1 MPVQAAQWTEFL
13 SCPICYNEF
22 DENVH
27 KPISLGCSHTVCKT
41 CLNKLHRKACPFD
54 QTAINTDID
63 VLPVNFALL
72 QLVGA
77 QVPDHQT
84 VKLSNVGENKH
95 YEVAKK
101 CVEDLALY
109 LKPLSGGKG
118 VASLNQSALSRPMQ
132 RKLVT
137 LVNCQ
142 LVEEE
147 GRVRA
152 MRAARSLGER
162 TVTELIL
169 QHQNPQQLSANLWAA
184 VRARGCQFLG
194 PAMQEEALKLVLLAL
209 EDGSALSR
217 KVLVLFVVQ
226 RLEPRFPQ
234 ASKTSI
240 GHVVQ
245 LLYRASCFKV
255 TKRDEDSSLMQ
266 LKEEFRSYEALRRE
280 HDAQIVHIA
289 MEAGLRISPE
299 QWSSLLYGDLAH
311 KSHMQSIID
320 KLQSPESFAKSV
332 QELTIVLQRTGDP
345 ANLNRLRPHLE
356 LLANI
361 DPNPD
366 AASPTWEQ
374 LENAM
379 VAVKTV
385 VHGLVDFIQN
395 YSRKGHET
403 PQPQPNSKYKT
414 SMCRDLRQQGG
425 CPRGTNC
432 TFAHSQEELEKY
444 RLRNKKISATVRTF
458 PLLNKVGVNS
468 TVSTTTGN
476 VISVIGS
483 PEATGKMVPSTNGI
497 ANLETGV
504 PQLIPRCADTSLRA
518 LDNTKKGGKTGA
530 NGQNASGSPTES
542 LPENKIGSPPKT
554 PVSQAAATSAGP
566 PNIGT
571 EVNSVPPKSS
581 PFVPRVPVYTPHSD
595 NVQYFQDPRTQL
607 SYEVPQ
613 YPQTGYYPAPPTV
626 PAGVAPCVPRFVRSN
641 NVPESSLPPASVPYA
656 DHYSTFPPRDRL
668 NSPYQPPPPQPY
680 GPVPPVPS
688 GMYAPVYDSRRI
700 WRPQMY
706 PRDDIIRSNSLPPMD
721 VMHSSVYQTSLRER
735 YNSLDGYYSVACQP
749 PNEQRTVP
757 LPREPCGHLKTGYD
771 EQLRRKPEQW
781 AQYHTQKTPL
791 VSSTLPMA
799 TPSPTPPSPLF
810 SVDFSTEFSES
821 VSDLSGTKFEEDH
834 LSHYSPWSCGTIG
847 SCINAIDSEP
857 KDVIANSN
865 AVLMD
870 LDSGDVKRRVHLF
883 ETQRRAKE
891 EDPIIPFSD
900 GPIISKWGAISRSSR
915 TGYHTT
921 DPIQATASQGSA
933 TKPISV
939 SDYVPYVNAVDSR
952 WSAYGSDSASSA
964 RYAERDRFIVTDLS
978 GHRKHSSTGDLLSIE
993 LQQAKSNSLLLQRE
1007 ANALAMQQKW
1017 NSLDEGSRLTLNVLS
1032 KEIDLRN
1039 GETDYPEDCADTK
1052 PDRDIELELSALDT
1066 DEPDG
1071 QGEQIEEIL
1080 DIQLGI
1086 SSQED
1091 QLLNGTT
1098 VENGHLLKQ
1107 HQKESMEQK
1116 RQSLGLGRGLSL
1128 KDWKGTQSTMT
1139 TADDKLLGEKLQYY
1153 YSSSEGEDEDSEKE
1167 DKEGESSIPESVGEV
1182 ELSSDGSA
1190 VNTGPKGVINDWR
1203 RFKQLETEQRQE
1215 QRREMERLIKKLS
1228 MTCRSHLDDEAD
1240 QQKQKELQE
1249 KINGKMTLQEYNM
1262 IHNDEDDEEFLQRY
1276 RKQRMEEMRQQLYS
1290 GQQFKQVFEITSGEA
1305 FLDTVDK
1312 EQKSTLIMIHIYED
1326 DIPGT
1331 ESLNGCMICLAAEY
1345 PTVKFCRVKSS
1356 LIGASTRFTNNALP
1370 ALLVYKAGELIG
1382 NFVRITD
1389 QLGEDFFAVDLEA
1402 FLQECGLL
1410 PEKDLLLLTSIHNP
1424 SACYSEDS
1432 DLEID

>member
-483 PEATGKMVPSTNGI
+483 PEAAGKMVPSTNGI
-497 ANLETGV
+497 ANLESGV

-518 LDNTKKGGKTGA
+518 LENTKKGGKTGA
-530 NGQNASGSPTES
+530 NGQNVSGSPTES

-581 PFVPRVPVYTPHSD
+581 PFVPRVPVYPPHSD

-613 YPQTGYYPAPPTV
+613 YPQTGYYPPPPTV
-626 PAGVAPCVPRFVRSN
+626 PAGVPPCVPRFVRSN

-735 YNSLDGYYSVACQP
+735 YSSLDGYYSVACQP

-757 LPREPCGHLKTGYD
+757 LPR
-771 EQLRRKPEQW
+771 
-781 AQYHTQKTPL
+781 
-791 VSSTLPMA
+791 
-799 TPSPTPPSPLF
+799 
-810 SVDFSTEFSES
+810 
-821 VSDLSGTKFEEDH
+821 
-834 LSHYSPWSCGTIG
+834 
-847 SCINAIDSEP
+847 
-857 KDVIANSN
+857 
-865 AVLMD
+865 D

-952 WSAYGSDSASSA
+952 WSAYGSDSTTSA
-964 RYAERDRFIVTDLS
+964 RYTERDRFIVTDLS

-1017 NSLDEGSRLTLNVLS
+1017 NSLDEGSRLTLNLLS

-1039 GETDYPEDCADTK
+1039 GETDYTEDCADTK

-1066 DEPDG
+1066 DETDG

-1086 SSQED
+1086 SPQDD

-1098 VENGHLLKQ
+1098 VENGHPLKQ

-1116 RQSLGLGRGLSL
+1116 RQSLGEDLVILEEQKTILPVTSCFSQPITTSVSNASCLPISTSVSVGSL
-1128 KDWKGTQSTMT
+1128 ILK
-1139 TADDKLLGEKLQYY
+1139 TAHIM
-1153 YSSSEGEDEDSEKE
+1153 SE
-1167 DKEGESSIPESVGEV
+1167 DKNDFLKPVANGRM
-1182 ELSSDGSA
+1182 
-1190 VNTGPKGVINDWR
+1190 VN
-1203 RFKQLETEQRQE
+1203 
-1215 QRREMERLIKKLS
+1215 S
-1228 MTCRSHLDDEAD
+1228 
-1240 QQKQKELQE
+1240 
-1249 KINGKMTLQEYNM
+1249 
-1262 IHNDEDDEEFLQRY
+1262 
-1276 RKQRMEEMRQQLYS
+1276 
-1290 GQQFKQVFEITSGEA
+1290 
-1305 FLDTVDK
+1305 
-1312 EQKSTLIMIHIYED
+1312 
-1326 DIPGT
+1326 
-1331 ESLNGCMICLAAEY
+1331 
-1345 PTVKFCRVKSS
+1345 
-1356 LIGASTRFTNNALP
+1356 
-1370 ALLVYKAGELIG
+1370 
-1382 NFVRITD
+1382 
-1389 QLGEDFFAVDLEA
+1389 
-1402 FLQECGLL
+1402 
-1410 PEKDLLLLTSIHNP
+1410 
-1424 SACYSEDS
+1424 
-1432 DLEID
+1432 